1 LPLKLTVSDADALA
15 PNRDD
20 MSADSTLSIA
30 ICVSCPGEAFCS
42 CLAVRLEGSRPS
54 LTMAWRP
61 AESELELVD
70 NYTFSLYASVG
81 AGEKM
86 GEIYGWVAWARN
98 RVAQSVG

>member
-1 LPLKLTVSDADALA
+1 
-15 PNRDD
+15 
-20 MSADSTLSIA
+20 
-30 ICVSCPGEAFCS
+30 
-42 CLAVRLEGSRPS
+42 
-54 LTMAWRP
+54 MAGRP